1 MQILVR
7 RLEAERLL
15 LTGSASSLSKT
26 ASAITHPPE
35 LELPRSLRHPE
46 IIRGGLSVPE
56 EFRCPLGSAVMA
68 QPVVTPAGLTF
79 DR

>member
-15 LTGSASSLSKT
+15 QTGSVASLSTT

-35 LELPRSLRHPE
+35 LDLPRSLKNPE
-46 IIRGGLSVPE
+46 IIRGEITVPE
-56 EFRCPLGSAVMA
+56 EFRCPLGSSVMS
-68 QPVVTPAGLTF
+68 QPVVTPAGLSF